1 MGVLLPAQLLDEGQE
16 PGQELRVQPARKG
29 RKRVPHVRRRSLL
42 GLRRRRGR
50 LLSLRLPRLPAPQG
64 LGQVHNLRHSIGV
77 REDTIQFFIELSQDK
92 HPR

>member
-1 MGVLLPAQLLDEGQE
+1 MA
-16 PGQELRVQPARKG
+16 LRASQKAACFCIP
-29 RKRVPHVRRRSLL
+29 L
-42 GLRRRRGR
+42 LRRRRGR